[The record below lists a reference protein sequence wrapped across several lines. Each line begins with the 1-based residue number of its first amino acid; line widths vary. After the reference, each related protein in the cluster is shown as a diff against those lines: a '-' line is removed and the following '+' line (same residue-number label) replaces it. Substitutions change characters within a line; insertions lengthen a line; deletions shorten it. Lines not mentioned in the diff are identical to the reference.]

1 MESIW
6 RKQTE
11 EIKPEKGVPSSKV
24 QDTQWDVI
32 VVGAGMTGLLTAYY
46 LKERGKKVLVLE
58 ADRIASGQ
66 TERTTAKIT
75 SQHNLK
81 YSKLIQTLGMKK
93 ANMYAQANEAAIREY
108 EWLIKKCGIDCQF
121 ERVPAYLYTLK
132 GAEALEKE
140 AEAASHLGI
149 KTYLTD
155 QTELPFPVKAALCF
169 RNQAQ
174 FSPLQFINY
183 LAAVLEI
190 WEHTKVIDVKGE
202 QVLAEKVAWAAGKNS
217 SAEAKAAMT
226 GDKTSP
232 AKEKIVLT
240 AEHIVLATHY
250 PLKNIPGFYFLRQ
263 HQERSYVLALSGCK
277 KITGMYY
284 GIDEDGL
291 SVRYAGD
298 YLLLG
303 GSSHRTGE
311 NEIGGTY
318 AFLEKSAAQY
328 FPGSKVE
335 ARWSA
340 QDCMPHD
347 GIPFIGRYSIFT
359 PHLYVATGFQKW
371 GMTSAMIAAMI
382 VRDKLCGVD
391 NPYAK
396 LFRPQRLNLRASIGN
411 LIVDVGMSVKGLT
424 KGLLHR
430 PGHTVA
436 SLQPGHGGIV
446 TVDGK
451 RYACYRDKEGELH
464 RISARCPHMGCELA
478 WNPDEKSWDCPCHG
492 SRFDVDGK
500 LLDNPAKRDA

>member
-1 MESIW
+1 M
-6 RKQTE
+6 
-11 EIKPEKGVPSSKV
+11 
-24 QDTQWDVI
+24 
-32 VVGAGMTGLLTAYY
+32 
-46 LKERGKKVLVLE
+46 
-58 ADRIASGQ
+58 
-66 TERTTAKIT
+66 
-75 SQHNLK
+75 
-81 YSKLIQTLGMKK
+81 
-93 ANMYAQANEAAIREY
+93 
-108 EWLIKKCGIDCQF
+108 
-121 ERVPAYLYTLK
+121 
-132 GAEALEKE
+132 
-140 AEAASHLGI
+140 
-149 KTYLTD
+149 
-155 QTELPFPVKAALCF
+155 
-169 RNQAQ
+169 
-174 FSPLQFINY
+174 
-183 LAAVLEI
+183 
-190 WEHTKVIDVKGE
+190 
-202 QVLAEKVAWAAGKNS
+202 
-217 SAEAKAAMT
+217 
-226 GDKTSP
+226 
-232 AKEKIVLT
+232 
-240 AEHIVLATHY
+240 
-250 PLKNIPGFYFLRQ
+250 
-263 HQERSYVLALSGCK
+263 LALSGCK

>member
-93 ANMYAQANEAAIREY
+93 ANIYAQANEAAIREY
-108 EWLIKKCGIDCQF
+108 EWLIKKYGIDCQF
-121 ERVPAYLYTLK
+121 ERVSAYMYTLK
-132 GAEALEKE
+132 DAESLEKE
-140 AEAASHLGI
+140 AEAASSLGI
-149 KTYLTD
+149 KTYVTD

-174 FSPLQFINY
+174 FSPLQFIRH
-183 LAAVLEI
+183 LAAELEV
-190 WEHTKVIDVKGE
+190 WEHTKVVDVKGK
-202 QVLAEKVAWAAGKNS
+202 QVLAEK
-217 SAEAKAAMT
+217 T
-226 GDKTSP
+226 TLT
-232 AKEKIVLT
+232 KEKIVLA

-250 PLKNIPGFYFLRQ
+250 PLKNVPGFYFLRQ

-291 SVRYAGD
+291 SVRQAGD

-303 GSSHRTGE
+303 GGSHRTGE
-311 NEIGGTY
+311 NETGGAY
-318 AFLEKSAAQY
+318 SFLEKAAAQY

-335 ARWSA
+335 TRWSA

-382 VRDKLCGVD
+382 LRDELCGVY

-396 LFRPQRLNLRASIGN
+396 LFRPQRLKFRASFGN
-411 LIVDVGMSVKGLT
+411 LLVDVGMSVKGLT
-424 KGLLHR
+424 KGLLHS
-430 PGHTVA
+430 PGKTVA

-451 RYACYRDKEGELH
+451 RYACYRDEAGELH
-464 RISARCPHMGCELA
+464 QISARCPHMGCELA